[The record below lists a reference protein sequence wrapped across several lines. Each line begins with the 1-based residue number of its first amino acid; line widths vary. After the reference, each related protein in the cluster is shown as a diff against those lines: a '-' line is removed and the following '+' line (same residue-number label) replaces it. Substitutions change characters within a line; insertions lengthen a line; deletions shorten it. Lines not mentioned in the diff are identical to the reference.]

1 MRHRLRNAKLGRNG
15 SHRNAMM
22 ANLVKSLIK
31 NKRVT
36 TTLAKAKAVAPVA
49 EKMVTLAKKGSLND
63 RRLASAR
70 LQYQSRNPYDHK
82 TKDHKKAYRMHHDV
96 IRILFEE
103 LGPQFKDRN
112 GGYTR
117 IVRLAEK
124 RRGDAGEQ
132 AILMWVEGGA
142 PGGETKAD
150 TVTQATEPAIA
161 EAEVVTKEEPPVV
174 EAADAPSDEESTPSE
189 ETVQHE
195 EDSSSDVSS
204 DDSEESKKSD

>member
-1 MRHRLRNAKLGRNG
+1 MRHRVRNAKLGRNG

-49 EKMVTLAKKGSLND
+49 EKMVTLAKKGTIND
-63 RRLASAR
+63 RRLAAAR

-82 TKDHKKAYRMHHDV
+82 SKAHKEAYRTHHDV

-142 PGGETKAD
+142 PA
-150 TVTQATEPAIA
+150 VTQAAPAPQASIA
-161 EAEVVTKEEPPVV
+161 EAPEASVDAQESETSETPEDDASNEETPAAEEVSQEED
-174 EAADAPSDEESTPSE
+174 ADSSDEE
-189 ETVQHE
+189 
-195 EDSSSDVSS
+195 
-204 DDSEESKKSD
+204 KK